1 MDSTIRMSLAKQW
14 QEIVARPEEDLD
26 LAEAALVIATEEYR
40 NLDVLAYLRQ
50 IDEMAG
56 TLKGRLRR
64 DISTAET
71 VIALNCYLFEEL
83 GFAGNAADYYD
94 PRNSF
99 LNEVLDRRLGI
110 PITLSMLYVEIGR
123 RVGLAVRGVSFPGHF
138 LVRCL
143 VRDGAVVLDPYA
155 RGASLGLEDLRQR
168 LRALRGDTA
177 EVSDEAVRQMLVG
190 ANKKDILA
198 RMLRNL
204 KSIYL
209 QKRDLERALSASA
222 RALVLDP
229 GAAEEYR
236 DRGEIYFGLEC
247 FRAALADYQQYL
259 QLRPKAADVDE
270 VRGKVAELQQ
280 LAARLN

>member
-1 MDSTIRMSLAKQW
+1 MTPAGQW
-14 QEIVARPEEDLD
+14 QEIAARPEEDID

-40 NLDVLAYLRQ
+40 NLDVVAYLRR
-50 IDEMAG
+50 IDEIAG
-56 TLKGRLRR
+56 TLKRRLRR

-71 VIALNCYLFEEL
+71 VIALNGYLFEEL
-83 GFAGNAADYYD
+83 GFAGNATDYYD

-110 PITLSMLYVEIGR
+110 PITLSVLYVEIGR

-138 LVRCL
+138 LVKCL
-143 VRDGAVVLDPYA
+143 VRNGAVVLDPYA
-155 RGASLGLEDLRQR
+155 RGASLGLDDLRQR
-168 LRALRGDTA
+168 LRALRSGAAD
-177 EVSDEAVRQMLVG
+177 VSDEAVRQMLVS
-190 ANKKDILA
+190 ASKKEILG
-198 RMLRNL
+198 RVLRNL

-222 RALVLDP
+222 RAVVLDP
-229 GAAEEYR
+229 EAAEEYR
-236 DRGEIYFGLEC
+236 DRGEIYFALEC

-259 QLRPKAADVDE
+259 RLRPKAADVDE